1 MTKTKIIATL
11 GPASSSRTVI
21 RKMMRAG
28 MDVVRLNCSH
38 SSPDQRLSLIE
49 RVRYLNKRYRR
60 RLRIL
65 LDLEGPRI
73 RLGRIKY
80 HRNIPVKKGQ
90 VIRLVRG
97 DRLGEGSVLPLD
109 YPGSFLD
116 FQKAENISIDD
127 GLIVLKIEDLAE
139 ESIKARVVVGGII
152 KERKGVNL
160 PGARLRFISPTP
172 RDLENIEFGL
182 DAGVDYIAQSFVRDA
197 GDIERV
203 EEVVHR
209 RGSSCR
215 VIAKIED
222 RQGVFHREEIIDASD
237 GVMVARGDL
246 GVSLPIWE
254 VPIIQK
260 KIIRRCNKM
269 GKFVIT
275 ATQMMESMVEHLRP
289 TRAEVADVAN
299 AILDGTD
306 FVMLSAETAVG
317 LHPVETVKMMNEII
331 KFTEITAGAIRRR

>member
-1 MTKTKIIATL
+1 MVKTKIIATL
-11 GPASSSRTVI
+11 GPASSTETVI
-21 RKMMRAG
+21 RKMMKAG
-28 MDVVRLNCSH
+28 LDVVRLNCSH
-38 SSPDQRLSLIE
+38 SSIDQRLSLIE
-49 RVRYLNKRYRR
+49 TVRRLNKKYRR

-80 HRNIPVKKGQ
+80 HRVIPVKKGQ
-90 VIRLVRG
+90 IIRLVRG
-97 DRLGEGSVLPLD
+97 DRLGEGRVIPLD

-116 FQKAENISIDD
+116 FKEAENICIDD
-127 GLIVLKIEDLAE
+127 GLIVLKIEDLTE
-139 ESIKARVVVGGII
+139 ESVRTRVVVGGLI

-160 PGARLRFISPTP
+160 PGARLKFVSPTD
-172 RDLENIEFGL
+172 RDLDNIEFGL
-182 DAGVDYIAQSFVRDA
+182 QAGVDYIAQSFVRDK

-203 EEVVHR
+203 KQVVRR

-215 VIAKIED
+215 VVAKIED
-222 RQGVFHREEIIDASD
+222 RQGVFHREEIIAASD

-254 VPIIQK
+254 VPMIQK
-260 KIIRRCNKM
+260 KIIRRCNQK

-275 ATQMMESMVEHLRP
+275 ATQMLESMVEHLRP

-317 LHPVETVKMMNEII
+317 LYPVEAVKMMNEII
-331 KFTEITAGAIRRR
+331 KFTELNVRQVRRR